1 MSNLW
6 VTVEELGPYADSD
19 YAYDACKTAS
29 HLLWAMSGRK
39 FSGITTVT
47 ERYVSQFDPYLRTA
61 GSNFRYWPALVNGS
75 VENVPIGGSDRIYGN
90 DFLGDGSSSRSRV
103 RLRGRKVVQIHTVRD
118 MQGNI
123 VDPSKYYLVDHS
135 VLYGSPNANWNPANI
150 EVTYTYGT
158 PPPSAGKSAARMFA
172 TELIK
177 LYENDDTCAL
187 PQRVTSVSRQGVTYT
202 ILDNQSFIDEGKTG
216 LYVVDLF
223 LKSVNPDKA
232 KARARVFTPDVPRAR
247 RVQAKPPSMPIS
259 SFDLFVS
266 EDGGAVLYYLSEIN
280 SEFLMDDSSW
290 QVSAVV
296 SDYYNTTT
304 YTLPDENVGY
314 DPVAGTIR
322 VSANYSEIRNVLGV
336 RDPGVLDLYA
346 TRPSLSN
353 PSVDEIV
360 NLNAANVIFQLGER
374 VIPIYTA

>member
-39 FSGITTVT
+39 FSGVTTVT

-61 GSNFRYWPALVNGS
+61 GSSFRYWPALVNGA
-75 VENVPIGGSDRIYGN
+75 VTNVPIAGSDRIYGN

-135 VLYGSPNANWNPANI
+135 VLYGAPNANWNPANI

-158 PPPSAGKSAARMFA
+158 PPPTAGKSAARMFA

-177 LYENDDTCAL
+177 LYEGDDTCAL

-223 LKSVNPDKA
+223 LKTVNPDKA

-259 SFDLFVS
+259 SFDLFIS
-266 EDGGAVLYYLSEIN
+266 EEGGAVLYYLSEIN
-280 SEFLMDDSSW
+280 SDFLMDDSSW
-290 QVSAVV
+290 EVSAVV
-296 SDYYNTTT
+296 SDYYNTNT
-304 YTLPDENVGY
+304 YTLPTENVGY

-322 VSANYSEIRNVLGV
+322 VSADYSEIRNVLGV

-360 NLNAANVIFQLGER
+360 NLNTANVIFQLGER